1 MNIFYRV
8 QTASHAMA
16 LRIKGLQVLITF
28 ESLRYM
34 STIFRRN
41 ESVSNLATSLLLK
54 GFFPA
59 IMAAVCKL
67 VPVRS

>member
-1 MNIFYRV
+1 M
-8 QTASHAMA
+8 QTASRAMA
-16 LRIKGLQVLITF
+16 LRTNGLQVLITF

-59 IMAAVCKL
+59 IMTALCKL
-67 VPVRS
+67 VPVRIKVE